1 MGRIIGIDLGTTNSV
16 VATVGAGGCKII
28 QNKEAEQMTRSV
40 VGAYKNDFL
49 IGTPALNRWPLAP
62 RDTVISIK
70 RLMGRSASDP
80 EIESVKKSHLYEI
93 TEPSDGSRE
102 AICVK
107 MAGEEYTP
115 VEISAMI
122 LKKLKTDAEFA
133 LGDPV
138 THAVITV
145 PAYFSEKQIDATREA
160 GIKAG
165 LTVMKIID
173 EPTAAAVAY
182 GIDSR
187 EQEAK
192 TILVYDLGGG
202 TFDISVLMMSAG
214 AYAILDREGD
224 MWLGGDNFDQI
235 IADYVID
242 CVKSEFGVDPTENH
256 RFMATL
262 RMETKKAK
270 EALSSAPM
278 ATILIPGLLR
288 DEDNDILDVD
298 LDITRDYFV
307 EKSRPLVAKTVA
319 LSKKALKNAHLTMED
334 IDYVLMAGN
343 STCMP
348 MVQEAMEEL
357 FGPDK
362 ILRNIHPKNCVAMG
376 AAMAAVV
383 LRGIDCPKCGAVT
396 GDLDAISCEK
406 CGFPFTGA
414 EQKKTCPNC
423 GESNAQ
429 NAETCAA
436 CGAVFIKKGS
446 VDGGNAP
453 FSYGIQTAGD
463 TFTVF
468 VKKNDRYPTPEN
480 RREFQEFRTI
490 YPNQRTVSIPVYGG
504 DNLEKASA
512 NEKQGEAF
520 AILPPVLPEG
530 SIIRVK
536 IWLDENGRFD
546 ISAQMGNGQDLNP
559 RVVHDTG
566 TDKRAAQ
573 RIRDI
578 GNEIA
583 QNQQRMAPERK
594 KEIDRQYDELIRK
607 FEAGEIEDANRDAE
621 RLQRSVSDISA
632 GEATDVA
639 QAARGVLGFAKHIAD
654 QYGWL
659 IGQAAYTLNSMA
671 AELEGAI
678 AKGDAAAIEAGM
690 HKLERAIDELCK
702 ANPTL
707 QVFVAMTL
715 SIFGTVSPADPV
727 LANDLIEE
735 LGVLANAIKNNEPD
749 ASARFQA
756 YSDKLVGILNRIE
769 KEGNKER
776 ICHVCNAP
784 NRPGAT
790 VCASCG
796 ATLDVLGFGGIRS
809 ITSSENPWR

>member
-242 CVKSEFGVDPTENH
+242 CVKSEFGVDPAENH

-334 IDYVLMAGN
+334 IDYVLMAG
-343 STCMP
+343 
-348 MVQEAMEEL
+348 
-357 FGPDK
+357 
-362 ILRNIHPKNCVAMG
+362 
-376 AAMAAVV
+376 
-383 LRGIDCPKCGAVT
+383 
-396 GDLDAISCEK
+396 
-406 CGFPFTGA
+406 
-414 EQKKTCPNC
+414 
-423 GESNAQ
+423 
-429 NAETCAA
+429 
-436 CGAVFIKKGS
+436 
-446 VDGGNAP
+446 
-453 FSYGIQTAGD
+453 
-463 TFTVF
+463 
-468 VKKNDRYPTPEN
+468 
-480 RREFQEFRTI
+480 RR
-490 YPNQRTVSIPVYGG
+490 
-504 DNLEKASA
+504 
-512 NEKQGEAF
+512 
-520 AILPPVLPEG
+520 
-530 SIIRVK
+530 
-536 IWLDENGRFD
+536 
-546 ISAQMGNGQDLNP
+546 
-559 RVVHDTG
+559 
-566 TDKRAAQ
+566 
-573 RIRDI
+573 
-578 GNEIA
+578 
-583 QNQQRMAPERK
+583 
-594 KEIDRQYDELIRK
+594 
-607 FEAGEIEDANRDAE
+607 
-621 RLQRSVSDISA
+621 
-632 GEATDVA
+632 
-639 QAARGVLGFAKHIAD
+639 
-654 QYGWL
+654 
-659 IGQAAYTLNSMA
+659 
-671 AELEGAI
+671 
-678 AKGDAAAIEAGM
+678 
-690 HKLERAIDELCK
+690 
-702 ANPTL
+702 
-707 QVFVAMTL
+707 
-715 SIFGTVSPADPV
+715 
-727 LANDLIEE
+727 
-735 LGVLANAIKNNEPD
+735 
-749 ASARFQA
+749 
-756 YSDKLVGILNRIE
+756 
-769 KEGNKER
+769 
-776 ICHVCNAP
+776 
-784 NRPGAT
+784 
-790 VCASCG
+790 
-796 ATLDVLGFGGIRS
+796 
-809 ITSSENPWR
+809 